1 MARSRLTKP
10 VENNDNSSA
19 TAISHR
25 SQIAR
30 NSTKKT
36 FKKERKSQ
44 FKNLNSAD
52 YPYIKH
58 SPLLLL
64 AVISTFWTINILTTK
79 YPEDIANFLLPNSY
93 LAILTPVFLTLT
105 FLSSYITLNF
115 RRGIVLGI
123 AGTLLLLFKLQ
134 SIQFELWWMI
144 LFLLITTLLF
154 IFQKKQPD

>member
-44 FKNLNSAD
+44 FKNS
-52 YPYIKH
+52 
-58 SPLLLL
+58 
-64 AVISTFWTINILTTK
+64 
-79 YPEDIANFLLPNSY
+79 
-93 LAILTPVFLTLT
+93 
-105 FLSSYITLNF
+105 
-115 RRGIVLGI
+115 
-123 AGTLLLLFKLQ
+123 
-134 SIQFELWWMI
+134 
-144 LFLLITTLLF
+144 
-154 IFQKKQPD
+154 